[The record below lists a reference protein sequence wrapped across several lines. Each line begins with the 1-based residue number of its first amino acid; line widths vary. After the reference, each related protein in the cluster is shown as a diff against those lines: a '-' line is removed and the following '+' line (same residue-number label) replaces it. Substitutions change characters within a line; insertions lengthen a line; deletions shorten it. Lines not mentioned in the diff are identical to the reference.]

1 MPEMIFRVRW
11 PDGTLSDCYSPSLVI
26 REHLE
31 EGAVYQLAD
40 FVRISRD
47 ALTIASDR
55 VAAKFGFP
63 CSLAARQMEAID
75 AAAER
80 FAGAPDATVTV
91 VAFT

>member
-11 PDGTLSDCYSPSLVI
+11 PDGTVTDCYSPSLVI
-26 REHLE
+26 RELLE
-31 EGAVYQLAD
+31 EGAVYGLAD
-40 FVRISRD
+40 FVRISRG

-63 CSLAARQMEAID
+63 CSRASRQIAAID
-75 AAAER
+75 AAAAR
-80 FAGAPDATVTV
+80 FTDDPDATVTV

>member
-1 MPEMIFRVRW
+1 MPEMTFRVRW

-31 EGAVYQLAD
+31 EGAVYSLAD
-40 FVRISRD
+40 FVRISRG

-63 CSLAARQMEAID
+63 CSRAARQIAAID
-75 AAAER
+75 VAAAR
-80 FAGAPDATVTV
+80 FAGDPDATVTV

>member
-1 MPEMIFRVRW
+1 MPEMNFRVRW

-31 EGAVYQLAD
+31 EGKIYRLAD
-40 FVRISRD
+40 FVHISRT

-63 CSLAARQMEAID
+63 CSRAARQIAVID
-75 AAAER
+75 AEAAR
-80 FAGAPDATVTV
+80 FANDPEATVTV
-91 VAFT
+91 VALT